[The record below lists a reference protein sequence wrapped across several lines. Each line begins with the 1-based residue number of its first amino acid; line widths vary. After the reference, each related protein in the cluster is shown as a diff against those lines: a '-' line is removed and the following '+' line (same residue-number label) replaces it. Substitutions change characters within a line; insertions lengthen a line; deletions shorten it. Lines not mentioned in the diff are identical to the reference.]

1 VALFFLPA
9 VRIIPHFFT
18 LHSFYFE
25 NQSSQWIPMPECR
38 STLFLSLTGFL
49 FTWFAT
55 CGLHFAG
62 AGLAGGGYLM
72 AGLVISALLLKA
84 PEVRLAIGFGVAG
97 SRWKLLALATGL
109 MFSYHLARQVMDRF
123 PLRYEDADMLPV
135 MRVMGARFL
144 SGDWRSIYDVIP
156 EIWNGMQPVYLPF
169 MWLPFS
175 LAEPGGFDIR
185 WVTFSGIWLAVL
197 LPFMFLEKLGT
208 VSEWLILSSILVLLW
223 WFHMEPTNN
232 VIKLTEEGVV
242 YAYYVLLA
250 VALAS
255 GNPLLIGLSVSVCL
269 LSRYSF
275 AGALPAVGCYWLW
288 RGRWRRIMTV
298 LAVVTAFII
307 SSLLIFGPR
316 VFLPFTELP
325 VRYVEHAAKV
335 WIENPEYFLNGLGL
349 AKYFGPANIG
359 LQYGLLVYGSFLLPF
374 LWVLASIFYEWKSGK
389 RLRNVELSLV
399 LVTLT
404 YFHSMLVVSY
414 LYLFY
419 TPVVFGLAA
428 VSLAFHSRRMTIR

>member
-1 VALFFLPA
+1 
-9 VRIIPHFFT
+9 
-18 LHSFYFE
+18 
-25 NQSSQWIPMPECR
+25 MPEFR
-38 STLFLSLTGFL
+38 STLLLSLTGFL

-55 CGLHFAG
+55 CGLYFAG

-97 SRWKLLALATGL
+97 GRWKLLALATGL

-144 SGDWRSIYDVIP
+144 SGDWRSVYDVIP

-255 GNPLLIGLSVSVCL
+255 GNPLLIGLSVSACL

-298 LAVVTAFII
+298 VAVVTAFIVG
-307 SSLLIFGPR
+307 SLLIFGPR

-335 WIENPEYFLNGLGL
+335 WIENPEYFLKGLGL

-428 VSLAFHSRRMTIR
+428 VSLTFHSRRMTIR